1 MAGGGNQGRMSGARS
16 VQSGG
21 WFGYLQTGERQVLL
35 LRGLALLIVVVLHW
49 FDRSMDGVLFGVPQ
63 MVLVVVGYS
72 TLLALLMRYVRW
84 LRRPLNYLALDA
96 GIATLAVYL
105 TGGYHSSFF
114 VLYLAVIIGVAFQL
128 ELVRTMVVT
137 LVIGLIYVGACYV
150 NPAGLQFPFAQYI
163 LAAKLLL
170 LLVVALL
177 CGLLLE
183 QLRREQEQ
191 TARER
196 GQVARLRALDK
207 LQESFVLSVS
217 HELKTPLTCIRT
229 SVDLLSA
236 ACAGPTEA
244 QTELI
249 RTIDHH
255 VRRLQVLVDDL
266 LEITKLDA
274 GQLTLAP
281 RRTDLQQVVRR
292 AVQSLSPLAQRK
304 AQAVR
309 VQELDSPCLVMV
321 DRRRMEQVL
330 TNILSNAITFTP
342 REGHIDVRVQEAA
355 GGFLVSVADDG
366 PGISVE
372 DQAHLFDKFYV
383 VVDDRGLSGMG
394 LGLYIA
400 RQIVE
405 LHGGHIWV
413 ESRLGEGSRFC
424 FTVPRGLKEEAL

>member
-1 MAGGGNQGRMSGARS
+1 MAAGGNQIGVTAGEPARPA
-16 VQSGG
+16 G
-21 WFGYLQTGERQVLL
+21 WFSYLPADQRQVLL

-63 MVLVVVGYS
+63 MAFVVLGYS
-72 TLLALLMRYVRW
+72 ALLVLLMRYVRW

-96 GIATLAVYL
+96 AIATLAVYL

-128 ELVRTMVVT
+128 ELVRTMAVT
-137 LVIGLIYVGACYV
+137 LVIGLIYIGACYV

-183 QLRREQEQ
+183 QLRREQQQ
-191 TARER
+191 TAHERE
-196 GQVARLRALDK
+196 QVARLRALEK

-229 SVDLLSA
+229 SVDLLLA
-236 ACAGPTEA
+236 AGDSPPEA
-244 QTELI
+244 RSELI

-255 VRRLQVLVDDL
+255 VRRLQLLVDDL

-274 GQLTLAP
+274 GQIVLTTQ
-281 RRTDLQQVVRR
+281 RTDLLQLAGRVVETLRPLALR
-292 AVQSLSPLAQRK
+292 KSQALRLQSLSAR
-304 AQAVR
+304 
-309 VQELDSPCLVMV
+309 CLVDV

-330 TNILSNAITFTP
+330 INVLSNAITFTP
-342 REGHIDVRVQEAA
+342 RQGHVDVRVVEAA
-355 GGFLVSVADDG
+355 GGYQVCVADDG
-366 PGISVE
+366 PGIAAE
-372 DQAHLFDKFYV
+372 DQAHVFEKFYV

-405 LHGGHIWV
+405 LHGGRIWV
-413 ESRLGEGSRFC
+413 ESRLGEGSTFC
-424 FTVPRGLKEEAL
+424 FTVPRAPEERVP